1 MRKILILG
9 VVILTA
15 PSVAGH
21 AGKGENQIHTEG

>member
-21 AGKGENQIHTEG
+21 AGKGKNQIYTEG